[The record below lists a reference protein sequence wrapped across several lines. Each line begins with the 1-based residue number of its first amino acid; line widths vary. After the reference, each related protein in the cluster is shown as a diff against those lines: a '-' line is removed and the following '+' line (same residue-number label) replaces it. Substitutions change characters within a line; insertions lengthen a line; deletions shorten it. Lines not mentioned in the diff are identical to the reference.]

1 MLKTETKNWLKHK
14 FNVVAEATV
23 NKDSTDD
30 ETHYAR
36 VGMAIVAVGFGGF
49 MLWAGLAPLDKGVP
63 SQGVVITDGHR
74 QLIQTPQGGIVKEI
88 LVKDGDQVVAGQVL
102 ARMNATQQSAQNTAL
117 RESIASKQRQ
127 LALIKEQLNGYRKLA
142 KDGYM
147 SRNKLI
153 DAERNYSQ
161 VSASLAEE
169 QAKLPVSD
177 FDLANAELKAPV
189 DGTVTN
195 LEIHR
200 PGAVIQSGSKIME
213 IVPINMPL
221 VVEAHLPTNMID
233 KVYKDLPVE
242 ITFPAFNQRTTP
254 TIPGRVT
261 MVAANTTQDPKNGV
275 SYYKIQVEVTPEGK
289 KLLAANQVRPGM
301 PADVF
306 VVTGERTLL
315 SYLFKP
321 VVDRA
326 HSALREE

>member
-1 MLKTETKNWLKHK
+1 MLKTQSKNWLKHK
-14 FNVVAEATV
+14 FNVVADTAVKQDIEH
-23 NKDSTDD
+23 D

-36 VGMAIVAVGFGGF
+36 VGMLVVAVGFGGF

-63 SQGVVITDGHR
+63 AAGVVITDGHR
-74 QLIQTPQGGIVKEI
+74 QTIQSAQSGIVKEI
-88 LVKDGDQVVAGQVL
+88 LVKEGDQVVAGQVL
-102 ARMNATQQSAQNTAL
+102 ARMNATQQTAQNTAL

-127 LALIKEQLNGYRKLA
+127 LVLIKEQLAGYRELA

-161 VSASLAEE
+161 VSSALAEE
-169 QAKLPVSD
+169 QAKLPASD
-177 FDLANAELKAPV
+177 FDLSNAELKAPV
-189 DGTVTN
+189 SGTVAN
-195 LEIHR
+195 LEVYN
-200 PGAVIQSGSKIME
+200 PGAVVQAGTKVME
-213 IVPINMPL
+213 VVPQNMPL

-233 KVYKDLPVE
+233 KVHKGLPVE
-242 ITFPAFNQRTTP
+242 VMFPAFNQSTTP
-254 TIPGRVT
+254 SIPATVT
-261 MVAANTTQDPKNGV
+261 RVAANTTQDPKSGI
-275 SYYKIQVEVTPEGK
+275 SYYKIQVEITPAGK
-289 KLLAANQVRPGM
+289 KLLASNQVRPGM
-301 PADVF
+301 PTEVF

>member
-1 MLKTETKNWLKHK
+1 MLKTQTKNWFKHK
-14 FNVVAEATV
+14 FNVVTESTV
-23 NKDSTDD
+23 NINTDRD
-30 ETHYAR
+30 EVHYAR
-36 VGMAIVAVGFGGF
+36 VGMLIVAVGFGGF

-63 SQGVVITDGHR
+63 AAGVVITDGHR
-74 QLIQTPQGGIVKEI
+74 QTIQTAQSGIVKEI

-102 ARMNATQQSAQNTAL
+102 ARMNATQQTAQNTAL

-127 LALIKEQLNGYRKLA
+127 LALIKEQLAGYRELA

-161 VSASLAEE
+161 VSSALAEE
-169 QAKLPVSD
+169 QAKLPASE
-177 FDLANAELKAPV
+177 FDLSNAELKAPV
-189 DGTVTN
+189 AGTVAN
-195 LEIHR
+195 LEVYH
-200 PGAVIQSGSKIME
+200 PGAVIQAGTKVME
-213 IVPINMPL
+213 VVPQNMPL
-221 VVEAHLPTNMID
+221 IVEAHLPTNMID

-254 TIPGRVT
+254 TIPGRIT
-261 MVAANTTQDPKNGV
+261 MVAANTTQDPKSGQ
-275 SYYKIQVEVTPEGK
+275 SYYKIQAEVTPDGK
-289 KLLAANQVRPGM
+289 KLLASNQVRPGM
-301 PADVF
+301 PTEVF